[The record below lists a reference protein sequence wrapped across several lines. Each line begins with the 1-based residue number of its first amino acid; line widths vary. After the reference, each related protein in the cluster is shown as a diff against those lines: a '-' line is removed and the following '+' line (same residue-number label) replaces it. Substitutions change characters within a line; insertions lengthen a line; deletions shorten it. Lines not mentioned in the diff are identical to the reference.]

1 MLTLKEKT
9 NLNPFPHIAYSDIPN
24 ITKNTEYTEAMI
36 PEKENLSG
44 RSPRNL

>member
-9 NLNPFPHIAYSDIPN
+9 KLNPFPHIAYSDIRN
-24 ITKNTEYTEAMI
+24 IMKHTEYTEEMI
-36 PEKENLSG
+36 AEKENLSG